1 MNYKKGD
8 KVLLMAE
15 IDGIYEEDD
24 FPYAVNIHVGDNEV
38 IDEYACKEEAIVCLY
53 GEDVSNMLARQ
64 ETKCSCLHE
73 EYGKQVCYGTKEREE
88 CNCEGDLSKCNFYP
102 ERREM
107 RYTSVAEED
116 YFPKYANIY
125 NSFLNHIYGLKYYE
139 LLDIFDLPDHR
150 FNNKAEILVE
160 LIMYHR
166 PVELIRTYNLYRKQF
181 VVCKNDV
188 IEDIKDKK
196 EYLVTKIE
204 NQYIHI
210 ISKDGDVRVS
220 KHKYLTDNV
229 YKKTGKNMTIQ
240 EFFSKEVQA

>member
-1 MNYKKGD
+1 MKYKENDEIWIKARVESINFGTDRFLPYHLVIEANGKNSDGFLTYINISD
-8 KVLLMAE
+8 K
-15 IDGIYEEDD
+15 
-24 FPYAVNIHVGDNEV
+24 
-38 IDEYACKEEAIVCLY
+38 C
-53 GEDVSNMLARQ
+53 
-64 ETKCSCLHE
+64 ETKPVEHKCSCLHE

-88 CNCEGDLSKCNFYP
+88 CSCEGDLSKCNFYQ

-107 RYTSVAEED
+107 RYTSVAEEE

-125 NSFLNHIYGLKYYE
+125 NNFLNHIYELKYYE
-139 LLDIFDLPDHR
+139 LLDIFDLPDYR
-150 FNNKAEILVE
+150 FNNKAEIVME

-188 IEDIKDKK
+188 IEDIKDQK

-229 YKKTGKNMTIQ
+229 YKKTGNNVSIQ
-240 EFFSKEVQA
+240 EFFSKEV